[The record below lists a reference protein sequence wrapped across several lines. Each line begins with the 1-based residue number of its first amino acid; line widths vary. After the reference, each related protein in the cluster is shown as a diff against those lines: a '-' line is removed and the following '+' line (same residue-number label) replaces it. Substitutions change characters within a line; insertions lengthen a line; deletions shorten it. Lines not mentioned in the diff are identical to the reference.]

1 MLVATAAFVLPSLR
15 AQPPPV
21 DLSQANLE
29 DLMDIKVTSVSKREQ
44 KLSQTAASISVIN
57 QEDIRRS
64 GATNIPDLLRMA
76 PGVNVAQ
83 INANTWAIS
92 VRGFNT
98 GLSNKVLVLID
109 GRTVYSPIFSGAH
122 WDAVDMPLENIER
135 IEIIRGPG
143 ASVWGAN
150 AVNGVISIITK
161 HSKDTVGGLAA
172 AGGGTGGKHSETLQY
187 GGAAGE
193 EGGPQRAYQGTYRA
207 FVKGSG
213 FGNSG
218 AVGGGAADDKWQ
230 RIRSGFRSDWTISP
244 NDSLMVEGGFHAIGE
259 RQTRNINQL
268 YLSGQTVHQAADE
281 YGGDLRAQWNHTSKG
296 GAETSLT
303 AYFNSSRRTDFGV
316 RDKVDTVDV
325 DFQQH
330 AAVGDRQDVVWGA
343 GYRSDHMRL
352 DTGDGLTVLPTSKA
366 VNLFSAFVQDEVRL
380 SDSVWLTLGSK
391 VEHNSYTGLEIEP
404 SARLVW
410 SPSGGRHTVWASGS
424 RALRQPALLGAA
436 IQVNIYTSPV
446 VSNQVTVFRLFGN
459 PQIKDEELRDYE
471 VGYRVVLTKKVSI
484 DASSFLSFYYRL
496 ETVGAKAESALFI
509 PGVPSQLIVPF
520 PYENKAHSQDWG
532 GEISINWNAS
542 TRWRMSTGYSYLR
555 AKLHVDSDSFT
566 LPGAVINTSFPQ
578 NMVEARSFL
587 NLGHKVE
594 FDQMLYYTARLPG
607 GAIPGHARLDFR
619 LARKL
624 GGSMEISVTGQNLLH
639 KRTTEYGDSNGV
651 VGTQSMR
658 SIFSS
663 VSWHIGQKA
672 GS

>member
-436 IQVNIYTSPV
+436 IQVNIYKSPV

-578 NMVEARSFL
+578 NMIEARSFL